1 MEVTR
6 KMTLGTK
13 ERIRYIVNKLA
24 QQTMRGNLTAY
35 CWFPLIGLM
44 VELIWAAYESRHPSV
59 ANYFT
64 VDLAILKELSQ
75 ELADLFHLTLPVTLK
90 NGWTV

>member
-1 MEVTR
+1 
-6 KMTLGTK
+6 
-13 ERIRYIVNKLA
+13 
-24 QQTMRGNLTAY
+24 
-35 CWFPLIGLM
+35 M